1 MENVMKKLILI
12 IGVFML
18 FVFGGCVAYPQDDN
32 DYIGFQYNAWNN
44 TATGV
49 NGLSSIID
57 TQNNPFISIFVE
69 TGGNT
74 DLSVLVSEDC
84 NNFTL
89 CDELSIRINTPSDN
103 TAHIFFTAGA
113 RCYRLRSSSNV
124 IANATILAKR

>member
-1 MENVMKKLILI
+1 MENTMKKLILI
-12 IGVFML
+12 FGVCML
-18 FVFGGCVAYPQDDN
+18 FVFGGCVAYPQDN
-32 DYIGFQYNAWNN
+32 NEYIGFQYNAWNN

-57 TQNNPFISIFVE
+57 TKNNPFISIIVE

-84 NNFTL
+84 NNFSL
-89 CDELSIRINTPSDN
+89 CEELSVRINTPSGN

-113 RCYRLRSSSNV
+113 RCYRLRSSSIV
-124 IANATILAKR
+124 IMYASIIAKR